1 MSTPEQ
7 LIPESERK
15 AGSAFETV
23 ERQGTS
29 VIPGPEQVATPETPA
44 VTTGNIPVAS
54 VVEQTPEQIQATQ
67 ESIKVNTAVPDFL
80 AGKITAGQLLEK
92 KSTGE
97 LSAADLVNGLINR
110 RE

>member
-7 LIPESERK
+7 LIPEPERR
-15 AGSAFETV
+15 AESAFETV
-23 ERQGTS
+23 ERQGAS
-29 VIPGPEQVATPETPA
+29 QIPGSEQAPIPEMPA
-44 VTTGNIPVAS
+44 VTTGDVS
-54 VVEQTPEQIQATQ
+54 VTDAVEQTPEQIQATQ
-67 ESIKVNTAVPDFL
+67 ESVRVNTAVPDFL